1 MTAEIRELAAL
12 HAANLT
18 ADIVN
23 AKDRIEHIRL
33 TRLAEEATAL
43 LAAIDSLNRSE

>member
-1 MTAEIRELAAL
+1 MPTEIRELAAQ

-18 ADIVN
+18 ADINN

-33 TRLAEEATAL
+33 TRLAEEAVTL